1 MKAAI
6 PANRMYKRIA
16 RTALIFI
23 LPVFIYNI
31 AFRIYPIIYSLYLSF
46 TKFSGLG
53 TPKFVGMKNFQS
65 LILDKEFWL
74 SMLRTMQFSAEVLP
88 ANMLLS
94 LLLAL
99 LINRKMFG
107 ISLVRSICYLPV
119 ITPMVA
125 ASVIWTWIY
134 DPNVGILNFVLN
146 LFGVGSVNF
155 LGNMSTALHSIVMM
169 RVWRGVGWN
178 MIVYLA
184 GLQSIPKEVYEA
196 ASIDGANSLE
206 KFVRVTLPLLRPVHM
221 YVLLV
226 GLVSTLQTFTEV
238 YVMTQGGPINST
250 TVVGLLIYKT
260 AFDYMDMGYA
270 SAMSFVVGTII
281 MLASILAMSRRR
293 EVAM

>member
-146 LFGVGSVNF
+146 LFGVGPVNF

-281 MLASILAMSRRR
+281 MLASILAVSRRK

>member
-1 MKAAI
+1 MKTATSTS
-6 PANRMYKRIA
+6 RMYRKIA

-23 LPVFIYNI
+23 FPVVIYNI
-31 AFRIYPIIYSLYLSF
+31 VFRIYPIIYSLYLSF

-53 TPKFVGMKNFQS
+53 TPKFVGIENFQR
-65 LILDKEFWL
+65 LFADKEFWL
-74 SMLRTMQFSAEVLP
+74 STLRTLQFSAEVLP
-88 ANMLLS
+88 TNMLLS

-99 LINRKMFG
+99 LINRKMVG

-146 LFGVGSVNF
+146 LFGIGPVNF
-155 LGNMSTALHSIVMM
+155 LGNMSTALHSIVVM

-196 ASIDGANSLE
+196 ASIDGANSLQ
-206 KFVRVTLPLLRPVHM
+206 KFARITLPLLRPVHM

-226 GLVSTLQTFTEV
+226 GLASTLQTFTEV

-270 SAMSFVVGTII
+270 SAMSFVVGTVI
-281 MLASILAMSRRR
+281 MLVSILAVSRRK
-293 EVAM
+293 EIAM

>member
-1 MKAAI
+1 
-6 PANRMYKRIA
+6 MYKRIA
-16 RTALIFI
+16 RTALIFV

-65 LILDKEFWL
+65 LLLDKEFWL
-74 SMLRTMQFSAEVLP
+74 SMLRTTQFSAEVLP

-146 LFGVGSVNF
+146 LFGVGPVNF
-155 LGNMSTALHSIVMM
+155 LGNVSTALHSIVVM

-178 MIVYLA
+178 VIVYLA

-281 MLASILAMSRRR
+281 MLASILAVSRRK

>member
-146 LFGVGSVNF
+146 LFGVGPVNF

>member
-1 MKAAI
+1 
-6 PANRMYKRIA
+6 MYKRIA

>member
-1 MKAAI
+1 LKAAI

-146 LFGVGSVNF
+146 LFGVGPVNF

-281 MLASILAMSRRR
+281 MLASILAVSRRK

>member
-1 MKAAI
+1 
-6 PANRMYKRIA
+6 MYKRIA

-281 MLASILAMSRRR
+281 MLASILAVSRRK

>member
-1 MKAAI
+1 
-6 PANRMYKRIA
+6 MYKRIA

-146 LFGVGSVNF
+146 LFGVGPVNF

>member
-1 MKAAI
+1 
-6 PANRMYKRIA
+6 MYKRIA

-146 LFGVGSVNF
+146 LFGVGPVNF

-281 MLASILAMSRRR
+281 MLASILAVSRRK